1 MKKIKN
7 ICVFCG
13 SSSGNKIIYSEKA
26 VLLGNLLARENISL
40 VYGGSNIGL
49 MGVLADSVLQAGG
62 EVIGVIP
69 QKIVDIEIAHK
80 ELTQVHIVQSMDER
94 KGLMVE
100 LSDAFIAMPGGYG
113 TLDELFEVL
122 SLNQLNY
129 IQKPC
134 GIFNIDGYFDHLLMY
149 LERSMHDNFIRP
161 MHHKMLIVDQNEN
174 ELLKKI
180 QSFEFEQSDKW
191 WLK

>member
-1 MKKIKN
+1 MNKIKS
-7 ICVFCG
+7 IGVFCG
-13 SSSGNKIIYSEKA
+13 SSCGNKIIYSVKA
-26 VLLGNLLARENISL
+26 ALLGKLLARENISL
-40 VYGGSNIGL
+40 VYGGGNIGL

-69 QKIVDIEIAHK
+69 QKIVDIKIAHPN
-80 ELTQVHIVQSMDER
+80 LTQMHIVQSMDER
-94 KGLMVE
+94 KSMMVE

-134 GIFNIDGYFDHLLMY
+134 GIFNINDYFDNLLLY
-149 LERSMHDNFIRP
+149 LEHSTQDNFIRP
-161 MHHKMLIVDQNEN
+161 EHHKMLIVDQNEN
-174 ELLKKI
+174 ELLKKM
-180 QSFEFEQSDKW
+180 QSFEFEQLGKW